1 MRALVTRPGADGTA
15 LAETLGEKGIDSIID
30 RRTGKRQMGFDT
42 KNTQGS
48 KKRNLG
54 ESLREM
60 STEDLTHFGLIPE
73 FVGRLPVNVS
83 LNEMRE
89 EDLVVILQEPKNAL
103 IKQYQKLFKFEKVK
117 LHFTDD
123 AVRAIAEQAQERK
136 SGARGLRAIIE
147 KVMLDVMYEV
157 PSIEGVS
164 EVIITDGVVRGE
176 EEPEFQS
183 DAELGDVA

>member
-1 MRALVTRPGADGTA
+1 M
-15 LAETLGEKGIDSIID
+15 
-30 RRTGKRQMGFDT
+30 
-42 KNTQGS
+42 
-48 KKRNLG
+48 
-54 ESLREM
+54 
-60 STEDLTHFGLIPE
+60 
-73 FVGRLPVNVS
+73 
-83 LNEMRE
+83 
-89 EDLVVILQEPKNAL
+89 
-103 IKQYQKLFKFEKVK
+103 KQYQKLFKFEKVK

-183 DAELGDVA
+183 VAELGDVS